1 MQRRGAMAAAP
12 KGEKKNK
19 KARIHQESGPLV
31 REVKK
36 TRLHVLPSRMSAGI
50 AITVHPRLRPE
61 ALKLGHERNLAD
73 DHRGGR
79 AGRRISAR
87 GAGRNRR

>member
-1 MQRRGAMAAAP
+1 MAAGP
-12 KGEKKNK
+12 KGQKNK

-36 TRLHVLPSRMSAGI
+36 TRLHVLLSRMSAGI
-50 AITVHPRLRPE
+50 AMTVHARLRPE
-61 ALKLGHERNLAD
+61 ALKLGCECDLAD

-79 AGRRISAR
+79 AGKRISAR